1 MGTGENFFNVDVDVR
16 AAGISLSLSKLLQ
29 LRNNKEEETKKD
41 GKTSKGARIETKEE
55 KERKFLDS
63 LDEFTRDEL
72 LRYKREDNPDV
83 TLDEKGI
90 KQVAKNYN
98 KSITSSI
105 EEVIATVN
113 EESLDDI
120 WAVEADGKVLKRLSG
135 REYINKELAKL
146 GSEEPYTSMK
156 VRKIKPTS
164 KRESLVINDK
174 YAFVRGKLTLIED
187 DKTSEQKI
195 SEDAKKEID
204 ESPIPRLFKP
214 DQLKNLIKY
223 IKSEYP
229 NKVIN
234 FNENDVYSD
243 DFDTFTKEEYNQD
256 AAELIGAISQNDV
269 LSREALEAKVDELLE
284 RPTLAGLEDVLHS
297 AYC

>member
-1 MGTGENFFNVDVDVR
+1 
-16 AAGISLSLSKLLQ
+16 
-29 LRNNKEEETKKD
+29 
-41 GKTSKGARIETKEE
+41 
-55 KERKFLDS
+55 
-63 LDEFTRDEL
+63 
-72 LRYKREDNPDV
+72 
-83 TLDEKGI
+83 
-90 KQVAKNYN
+90 
-98 KSITSSI
+98 
-105 EEVIATVN
+105 
-113 EESLDDI
+113 
-120 WAVEADGKVLKRLSG
+120 
-135 REYINKELAKL
+135 
-146 GSEEPYTSMK
+146 MK

-164 KRESLVINDK
+164 KKESLVINDK
-174 YAFVRGKLTLIED
+174 YAFIRGKLTLIED
-187 DKTSEQKI
+187 DKTTEQKI

-256 AAELIGAISQNDV
+256 AAELIEAISQNDV

-284 RPTLAGLEDVLHS
+284 KPTLAGLEDVLHS